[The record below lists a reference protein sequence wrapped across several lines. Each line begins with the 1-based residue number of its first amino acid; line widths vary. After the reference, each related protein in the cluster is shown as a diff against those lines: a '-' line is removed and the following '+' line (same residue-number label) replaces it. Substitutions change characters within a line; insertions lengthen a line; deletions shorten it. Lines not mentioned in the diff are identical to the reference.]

1 MVWTAYNYQAG
12 PKGGSLTP
20 LLNYCT
26 FVRIVDEG
34 SPGLRGGPVQIQY
47 LEGAREVPHLFS
59 ETRLIGLECGLRYTS
74 SAGTITHADGAA
86 GHAYENLANLKRI
99 LYGDRLMVTLQRE
112 VPHQGTV
119 QIDVKVGAPVAPSQ
133 NRFVFLFPLVAPNPF
148 WASTT
153 LNSVSPTPSIAVG
166 GDAPVHDAEITFAAG
181 ASSPI
186 LTHTASGATIQIQG
200 TVPSGGVLVKTI
212 TGFAER
218 VSGGTDYSEFLVN
231 SKPYMLQLEAG
242 ATNSFTLSSGT
253 ATIAWRNKWR

>member
-1 MVWTAYNYQAG
+1 MPWTVYNYQAG

-20 LLNYCT
+20 LLNFCT

-34 SPGLRGGPVQIQY
+34 GPGFRGEPVTIQY

-59 ETRLIGLECGLRYTS
+59 EPRLVGLECGLRYTS
-74 SAGTITHADGAA
+74 AAGTITHTDGAA
-86 GHAYENLANLKRI
+86 GHVYENLSNLKRI

-112 VPHQGTV
+112 APHQGTV
-119 QIDVKVGAPVAPSQ
+119 QIDVKVGAPVSISQ
-133 NRFVFLFPLVAPNPF
+133 DRATFLFPLVAPNPF

-153 LNSVSPTPSIAVG
+153 LNSASPAPSIAVG
-166 GDAPVHDAEITFAAG
+166 GDASVHDAEITFAAG

-186 LTHTASGATIQIQG
+186 LTHTASGATIQIEG

-212 TGFAER
+212 TGHAER
-218 VSGGTDYSEFLVN
+218 VTGGTDWSEFLAN
-231 SKPYMLQLEAG
+231 SQPYMLQLEAG
-242 ATNSFTLSSGT
+242 ATNSFTLSTGT